1 MRSLILITL
10 AGGAAAQTTPL
21 TCPTAE
27 IPPASVHKL
36 IVAARFRSTAW
47 RCGSLA
53 ARFSGFCAQ
62 EVPPRIMPVIYDVV
76 FPRQRGQRVRRQS
89 RLPPDLLRPLRPV
102 PVLLCSK
109 ILSLHK
115 VKKQVYHSPPSPR
128 TPLINLSVRAYTP
141 NGASEA
147 LSASVKKSE
156 SGKDFQ

>member
-1 MRSLILITL
+1 MLSLVLITL
-10 AGGAAAQTTPL
+10 AAGAAAETTPL

-102 PVLLCSK
+102 PVAGEDACRYDPTK
-109 ILSLHK
+109 WYRH
-115 VKKQVYHSPPSPR
+115 YEPF
-128 TPLINLSVRAYTP
+128 PLELATKPVVVDMDLTGPA
-141 NGASEA
+141 ED
-147 LSASVKKSE
+147 E
-156 SGKDFQ
+156 